1 MFSLIVIFKVKKG
14 KKSAFLHAI
23 SPIVELTKSEPG
35 NLQYQL
41 NIDESNE
48 DNFFLFECYRDR
60 TAYEAHTKKTYLST
74 FRADLDS
81 LLLEPPIVM
90 RGSVIEK

>member
-1 MFSLIVIFKVKKG
+1 MLSNVIFKVKKG

-41 NIDESNE
+41 NIDDVAVTTTLSSKQF
-48 DNFFLFECYRDR
+48 DLGDFTYSYDR
-60 TAYEAHTKKTYLST
+60 NYSCLH
-74 FRADLDS
+74 
-81 LLLEPPIVM
+81 IHN
-90 RGSVIEK
+90 

>member
-14 KKSAFLHAI
+14 KKSAFLLVI
-23 SPIVELTKSEPG
+23 SSIVELTKSEPG

-48 DNFFLFECYRDR
+48 ENFFLFECYKDR
-60 TAYEAHTKKTYLST
+60 AAYEAHTKKTYVSS
-74 FRADLDS
+74 FRADLDL

-90 RGSVIEK
+90 RGSVIDK

>member
-14 KKSAFLHAI
+14 KKSAFLLAI
-23 SPIVELTKSEPG
+23 SSIVELTKSEPG
-35 NLQYQL
+35 NLLYQL

-48 DNFFLFECYRDR
+48 ENFFLFECYKDR
-60 TAYEAHTKKTYLST
+60 AAYEAHTKKTYVSF
-74 FRADLDS
+74 FRADLDL

-90 RGSVIEK
+90 RGSVIDK

>member
-23 SPIVELTKSEPG
+23 SLIVELTKSEPG

-41 NIDESNE
+41 NEE
-48 DNFFLFECYRDR
+48 NFFLFECYKDR
-60 TAYEAHTKKTYLST
+60 AAYEAHTKKTYVSS
-74 FRADLDS
+74 FRADLDL

-90 RGSVIEK
+90 RGSVIDK

>member
-23 SPIVELTKSEPG
+23 SSIVELTKSEPG
-35 NLQYQL
+35 NLLYQL

-48 DNFFLFECYRDR
+48 ENFFLFECYMDR
-60 TAYEAHTKKTYLST
+60 AAYEAHTKKTYVSS
-74 FRADLDS
+74 FRADLDL

-90 RGSVIEK
+90 RGSVIDK